1 MTDETCCLVGRET
14 PHARQITETHA
25 ARLRARGAVD
35 SVRVTLYESDPEREL
50 RESFASI
57 SADSVYAVPMV
68 TAHTR
73 ETETDVPRALRSV
86 DADVVYLDPVG
97 TDPTLAET
105 LADRA
110 RDALEPTGD
119 TSVILA
125 GFGSSSLPYQRRT
138 AERLADR
145 LEAET
150 DYDEVEPSFLLQN
163 PAMECARYTVSNDRV
178 VAVPMFVAHGPAT
191 RERIP
196 AQLDLDRG
204 GIAYA
209 DPIGDHPR
217 LTDIVHAALEKRRVL
232 SEGTTTATD
241 TSSTSAPVATDG
253 DGRTR

>member
-1 MTDETCCLVGRET
+1 MTDETLLLIGRST
-14 PHARQITETHA
+14 PHAREVMETHA
-25 ARLRARGAVD
+25 TRLRSRSAVD
-35 SVRVTLYESDPEREL
+35 SVQVVPYESDPEREL
-50 RESFASI
+50 EGRLSQV
-57 SADSVYAVPMV
+57 SADRVFAVPMV
-68 TAHTR
+68 AAHTR
-73 ETETDVPRALRSV
+73 ETETDVPRALRHV
-86 DADVVYLDPVG
+86 DAPVEYLDPLG
-97 TDPTLAET
+97 RDPAVAEA

-110 RDALEPTGD
+110 RAVLEPAGS
-119 TSVILA
+119 TSIILA

-138 AERLADR
+138 AESLAER

-150 DYDEVEPSFLLQN
+150 AYDEVEPSFLLQN

-217 LTDIVHAALEKRRVL
+217 LTDVIHGALEKRRVL
-232 SEGTTTATD
+232 ADGEATAAGATTASD
-241 TSSTSAPVATDG
+241 PVATDG
-253 DGRTR
+253 DGRTH